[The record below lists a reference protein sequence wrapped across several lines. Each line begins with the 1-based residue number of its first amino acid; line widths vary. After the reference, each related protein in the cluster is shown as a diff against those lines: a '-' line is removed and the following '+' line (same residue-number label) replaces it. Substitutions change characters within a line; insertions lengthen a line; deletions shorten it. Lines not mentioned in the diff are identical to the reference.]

1 MADAPE
7 EHNACIRALLLHEAS
22 ILVFSG
28 HWQGLSISNISMS
41 SYKKGRGVVPLA
53 VCRQPADGLLGGMLE
68 MTGDSSGLIQA
79 PVRLINGRR
88 PIFSQATP
96 ITIAAQVF

>member
-1 MADAPE
+1 MVDAPE
-7 EHNACIRALLLHEAS
+7 EHDACIRALLLREAS

-28 HWQGLSISNISMS
+28 HWQVLSRYNISMS

-68 MTGDSSGLIQA
+68 ITGDSSGLIQA
-79 PVRLINGRR
+79 PVRLINA
-88 PIFSQATP
+88 QATP